1 MTSSYNIGQGH
12 GHSVG
17 GHLIEKLLEVTLF
30 KQLQCCKCSMVDK
43 LNISSSFAKKFS
55 RQTRKVL
62 ILIALDIGVD
72 SQSPGEMIK
81 SFSSSKNPWNLDNFP
96 LLSEL

>member
-1 MTSSYNIGQGH
+1 
-12 GHSVG
+12 
-17 GHLIEKLLEVTLF
+17 
-30 KQLQCCKCSMVDK
+30 MVDK

-96 LLSEL
+96 LVSELWVDVQFLSFSSLFPLPHPQNSRATN